1 VGGDLAVVRFQ
12 GEVPGIQEMDLRV
25 RHIASKGFRTGRQE
39 ERIVLT
45 PRQHRRTMCAQLL
58 LELWVERNVGFI
70 IQEQV

>member
-25 RHIASKGFRTGRQE
+25 RHIASKGFRTARQE

-45 PRQHRRTMCAQLL
+45 PASTGGRCARSYS
-58 LELWVERNVGFI
+58 WNFG
-70 IQEQV
+70 